1 MSPRLSKPRRP
12 GFTLIELLVVIAIIA
27 VLIGLLLPAV
37 QKVRSA
43 AARAKCLN
51 NLKQIA
57 LAAHNYHDV
66 NFSFPP
72 TWSPTPGSPTI
83 NTPWAVHLASF
94 LEQDSLRRRWPGANV
109 NIPTYY
115 GENDALVETVFPS
128 LLCPAD
134 NVEPPTFERYARPS
148 TRTDHPNG
156 LYWGLT
162 SYGPNTGTKGF
173 SDVDGSPT
181 LNDGMFYSSRSDII
195 RVDDIKDGTAPIHV
209 GPRTAC
215 AGRATSRGA
224 AARPHELS
232 LVAGIQP

>member
-134 NVEPPTFERYARPS
+134 NVEPPWAPRIPS
-148 TRTDHPNG
+148 P
-156 LYWGLT
+156 
-162 SYGPNTGTKGF
+162 
-173 SDVDGSPT
+173 
-181 LNDGMFYSSRSDII
+181 
-195 RVDDIKDGTAPIHV
+195 
-209 GPRTAC
+209 
-215 AGRATSRGA
+215 
-224 AARPHELS
+224 
-232 LVAGIQP
+232 